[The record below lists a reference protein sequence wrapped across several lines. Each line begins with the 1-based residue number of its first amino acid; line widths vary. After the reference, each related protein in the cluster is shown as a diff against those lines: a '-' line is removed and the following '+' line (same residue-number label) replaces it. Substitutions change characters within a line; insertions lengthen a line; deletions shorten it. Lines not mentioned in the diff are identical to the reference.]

1 MLLRKIFY
9 RCFFVVFF
17 SIISFIIAFILFFP
31 IYQSS
36 SIIIPYSVHPYDIC
50 IRYPLVWKEI
60 KFYFILFYLLSSL
73 FCFNSLY
80 SLFLEKFLKN
90 IKKIK
95 KTKKSSCCL
104 ANRDNSL
111 HLLVGKNEN
120 NDLVY
125 IPEKSLYQNILITGT
140 IGTGKTSS
148 CMYPFTKQ
156 LIGYQSQ
163 DKNKKIGMLILDVKG
178 NYYKEVVKFAHL
190 CDRLTDLSVLEIGRF
205 Y

>member
-1 MLLRKIFY
+1 MLLRKFFY
-9 RCFFVVFF
+9 RCFFVVF
-17 SIISFIIAFILFFP
+17 SCILSFIIAFILFTP

-36 SIIIPYSVHPYDIC
+36 SIIIPYSIHPYDIC
-50 IRYPLVWKEI
+50 INYPLVWKKI
-60 KFYFILFYLLSSL
+60 KFYFVLFYLLSSL
-73 FCFNSLY
+73 FCFNSFY
-80 SLFLEKFLKN
+80 SLFLEKFFR
-90 IKKIK
+90 KIK
-95 KTKKSSCCL
+95 KQKKFSYDL
-104 ANRDNSL
+104 EAQDKSL

-120 NDLVY
+120 NDLVC

-156 LIGYQSQ
+156 LIGYESQ
-163 DKNKKIGMLILDVKG
+163 NQKKKIGMLILDVKG

-190 CDRLTDLSVLEIGRF
+190 CDRLTDLSIIEIGRF